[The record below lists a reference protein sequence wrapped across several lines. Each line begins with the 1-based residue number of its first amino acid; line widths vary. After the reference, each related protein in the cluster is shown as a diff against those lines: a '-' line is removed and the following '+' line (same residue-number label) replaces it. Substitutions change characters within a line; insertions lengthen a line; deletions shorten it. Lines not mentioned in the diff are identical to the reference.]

1 MQRLSNDF
9 LRPEMIAAAEV
20 LDPQGRVLIRA
31 GGAIQESHIKALVD
45 GGFKSAYV
53 ELPRFTA
60 AVPDSLIG
68 GDTQK
73 EAVKLIR
80 QVYEDFRSKAEVD
93 SGPIRDFASRLVNQV
108 VVNRTTVFET
118 VDIRPIEDYLPG
130 HVLNVAVLSILIGL
144 KSEYTPT
151 RLHELALGA
160 LLMDIGEMA
169 VPQDILKKADKLT
182 PAEMTEV
189 KKHPELGF
197 DGLRKKIRGLPTP
210 AMHVAYQHHESFD
223 GSGYPRGIAGSEI
236 HEYARIAAVADMFD
250 ALLSDRP
257 FRHYYLP
264 SEAASIL
271 QLFAGKILDPEM
283 VSRLLSQVA
292 LYPKGS
298 LVQVDSGE
306 LAEVESVEHA
316 NPSRPKLR
324 LLTDAWGNRIKDPD
338 NLDLSK
344 QRSRKIVKVFKD
356 QEIMEWITK

>member
-1 MQRLSNDF
+1 MQRLSIDF
-9 LRPEMIAAAEV
+9 LRPEMIAASEV
-20 LDPQGRVLIRA
+20 TDALGRVLIRA
-31 GGAIQESHIKALVD
+31 GSAIEESHIRALAD

-53 ELPRFTA
+53 ELPQFTA
-60 AVPDSLIG
+60 TVPDSLIS
-68 GDTQK
+68 GDTHK

-80 QVYEDFRSKAEVD
+80 QTYDDFRSKGNAD
-93 SGPIRDFASRLVNQV
+93 GTPIRDFASRLVNQV
-108 VVNRTTVFET
+108 VVNRTTVFQA
-118 VDIRPIEDYLPG
+118 VDIRPTDDYLPG

-144 KSEYTPT
+144 KNDYTPT

-169 VPQDILKKADKLT
+169 IPQEILKKADKLT

-197 DGLRKKIRGLPTP
+197 DGLRKKIGGLPVP

-223 GSGYPRGIAGSEI
+223 GSGYPRGISGGDI
-236 HEYARIAAVADMFD
+236 HEYARIVAVADMFD

-264 SEAASIL
+264 NEAASIL

-306 LAEVESVEHA
+306 LAEVESVEA
-316 NPSRPKLR
+316 VNPSRPKLR
-324 LLTDAWGNRIKDPD
+324 LLTDAWGNRVKDPD
-338 NLDLSK
+338 SLDLSK